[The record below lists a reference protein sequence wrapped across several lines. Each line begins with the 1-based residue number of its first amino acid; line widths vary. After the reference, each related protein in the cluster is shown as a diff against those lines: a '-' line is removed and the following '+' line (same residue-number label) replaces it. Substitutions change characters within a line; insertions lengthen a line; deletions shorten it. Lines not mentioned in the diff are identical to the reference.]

1 LTKLLAISGSLRDGS
16 SNTTVLRAMTALA
29 PPEVQVVLYS
39 VLADLPPFN
48 PDLDAET
55 PTSAVQDF
63 RTQLQASDAVLIS
76 TPEYAHGVPGAL
88 KNALDW
94 LVRSGQLYEKP
105 VALVNI
111 SPRSTHAQ
119 ASLAETLATMTAKLI
134 PEAQVTIA
142 LPGKNLEASAI
153 RNDPE
158 ISRVLS
164 DAITALTRAVVSP
177 IAR

>member
-1 LTKLLAISGSLRDGS
+1 MA
-16 SNTTVLRAMTALA
+16 ALA

-39 VLADLPPFN
+39 GLSELPHFN
-48 PDLDAET
+48 PDIDTET
-55 PTSAVQDF
+55 PPPAIQNF
-63 RTQLQASDAVLIS
+63 RAELQSSDAVLIS

-88 KNALDW
+88 KNGLDW
-94 LVRSGQLYEKP
+94 LVRSGELYEKP

-119 ASLAETLATMTAKLI
+119 ASLAETLATLTARLV
-134 PEAQVTIA
+134 PEAYVTIT

-158 ISRVLS
+158 LIRMLS
-164 DAITALTRAVVSP
+164 DAITALKRAVFSP